1 MTEGNRGKDPMRIA
15 TLALGAS
22 LAVVLVGDGAAQSFQ
37 DQIQN
42 EEAPGSEIQ
51 MNIGGGWLQIGR
63 QRNFDPSSLMIQG
76 QDLDVPDDP
85 DTPYAEDA
93 VDAELPGEGPED
105 LSGPDDDDSLPD

>member
-51 MNIGGGWLQIGR
+51 MNIGGGQIGR

-105 LSGPDDDDSLPD
+105 LSGPDDDDPLPD